1 MNNNITYHKFILNVY
16 WMTDEVSCDIQNG
29 QGRGDSKGWE
39 GDDNTYWELDSILI
53 VLLQAHISLNTY
65 IIAII
70 K

>member
-1 MNNNITYHKFILNVY
+1 MNNNITYRKFILNVY

-39 GDDNTYWELDSILI
+39 RDDNTYWELDSII
-53 VLLQAHISLNTY
+53 VLWQARISLNTY